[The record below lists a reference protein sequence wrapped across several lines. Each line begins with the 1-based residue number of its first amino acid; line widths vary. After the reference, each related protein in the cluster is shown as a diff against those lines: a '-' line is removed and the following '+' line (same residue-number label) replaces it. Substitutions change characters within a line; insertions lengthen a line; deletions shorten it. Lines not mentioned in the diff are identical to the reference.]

1 MMIFYLESVPKL
13 YLWATGLIFFGSLIG
28 RGMTRRQR
36 AKELRKKARTT
47 TTVEEEEV
55 GQKIV

>member
-13 YLWATGLIFFGSLIG
+13 YLWATGLVFFGSLVG

-36 AKELRKKARTT
+36 AKEIRKKKPTA
-47 TTVEEEEV
+47 EEEV
-55 GQKIV
+55 IGQKIV